1 MSFPRCLEYI
11 KNSIKMFVFIEK
23 TEMDEIIY
31 SANQCLGIIGNR
43 NFIPNTNIKTPPTG
57 ISSISVV
64 GTIPQPG
71 REILSASYNEL
82 TNGINIDIPSNENR
96 KSLENKLSGII
107 AHEYVHYKQY
117 KINKRIYNSDKQTSN
132 TLTKEFPNIEDITP
146 MIWIKKYYALP
157 TEFEAHAWHV
167 FTECYIKNN
176 KNAPNLRSIM
186 KNLKYSISYSRIKDR
201 TNCLLLRFVILI
213 RVLFISIKYKNSI

>member
-1 MSFPRCLEYI
+1 MNFPRCLEYI
-11 KNSIKMFVFIEK
+11 KNSIKMFIFIEK

-31 SANQCLGIIGNR
+31 SANQCLEIIGNR
-43 NFIPNTNIKTPPTG
+43 SFIPNTNIKTPPSG

-82 TNGINIDIPSNENR
+82 TNGINIDIPSSENR

-107 AHEYVHYKQY
+107 AHEYVHYKQC
-117 KINKRIYNSDKQTSN
+117 KINKRIYDADKEVSN
-132 TLTKEFPNIEDITP
+132 TLKNEYSNIEDITST
-146 MIWIKKYYALP
+146 IWIKKYYALP

-176 KNAPNLRSIM
+176 GSAPNLRSIM
-186 KNLKYSISYSRIKDR
+186 KNLKYSISYLRIKDR
-201 TNCLLLRFVILI
+201 TNCLLLRLAILF
-213 RVLFISIKYKNSI
+213 RVFFISIKYKK